1 MAKYL
6 NPTSLYEMDE
16 ARKRIFAD
24 RETIY
29 KKFKV
34 DILDTDALS
43 SLSIYN
49 IVKQY
54 DPNYNINFARNGE
67 DAKSG
72 ETLIEHKASRVE
84 GSFTTKTGKLR
95 KNAGLDAAFQF
106 HAMGDL
112 EHQRYIFV
120 ARCKDDLS
128 ILRMYD
134 ISNKD
139 NCKKIINHLMS
150 ERQKWLDR
158 SSGDPSKMKRDIIL
172 ISEKQILEQIKF
184 NNTTIDN
191 VVVYRD
197 MV

>member
-1 MAKYL
+1 MAKYFDPSAL
-6 NPTSLYEMDE
+6 HEMDE
-16 ARKRIFAD
+16 ARKRIFAE

-54 DPNYNINFARNGE
+54 DPNYNVNFARNGE
-67 DAKSG
+67 DGKSG
-72 ETLIEHKASRVE
+72 ETLSEHKACRVD
-84 GSFTTKTGKLR
+84 GRFTKTGKLR

-106 HAMGDL
+106 HAMGDIG
-112 EHQRYIFV
+112 HQRYIFV

-139 NCKKIINHLMS
+139 NCKKIVDHLMD

-158 SSGDPSKMKRDIIL
+158 SSGDPSKMKRDIIQ

-197 MV
+197 IV